1 MVQLGFKSDEGIGKS
16 EFFKVVR
23 MVQETDAEY
32 FTRTNLVNPDLAAHF
47 IRSKVDDSANEVF
60 GVICLDIRNK
70 PTSWAIVNSGSISE
84 CQVHL
89 RNVFLPALISGAA
102 AIIIF
107 HNHPSGDPQPSGA
120 DLHITENIVKVGRLL
135 GVAVLDHIIIGSG
148 SNEYVSFQTDGR
160 MPNPKNL

>member
-1 MVQLGFKSDEGIGKS
+1 MVQLGFKLDEGIEKS
-16 EFFKVVR
+16 EFYKVVR
-23 MVQETDAEY
+23 MVQETDAGY
-32 FTRTNLVNPDLAAHF
+32 LTRTTLVNPDLAACF
-47 IRSKVDDSANEVF
+47 IKSKVDDSANELF

-102 AIIIF
+102 AIIVF
-107 HNHPSGDPQPSGA
+107 HNHPSGDPKPSKA
-120 DLHITENIVKVGRLL
+120 DLILTENIVKVGRLL

-148 SNEYVSFQTDGR
+148 SSKFVSLQTDGI
-160 MPNPKNL
+160 MPDPKNN

>member
-1 MVQLGFKSDEGIGKS
+1 MVQLGFKLDDGIEKS
-16 EFFKVVR
+16 EFYKVVR

-32 FTRTNLVNPDLAAHF
+32 LTRTNLVNPDLAAYF
-47 IRSKVDDSANEVF
+47 IKSKVDESAIELF

-107 HNHPSGDPQPSGA
+107 HNHPSGDPEPSKA
-120 DLHITENIVKVGRLL
+120 DLILTENIVKVGRLL

-148 SNEYVSFQTDGR
+148 SNEFVSFQADGR
-160 MPNPKNL
+160 MPNPNNN